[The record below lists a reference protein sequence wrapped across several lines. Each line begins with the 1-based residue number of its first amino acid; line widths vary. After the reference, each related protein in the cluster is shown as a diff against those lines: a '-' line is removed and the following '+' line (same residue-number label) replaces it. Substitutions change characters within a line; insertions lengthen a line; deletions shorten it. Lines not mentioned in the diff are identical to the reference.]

1 MKYLKITQHN
11 QAFFDMLKENPRKMA
26 APLRAHYKML
36 KKMKEEGKFLDAWFV
51 PGDGR
56 CFFLFD
62 FDSESEIDNSLLL
75 DPMNGTFD
83 SMIYPAVPLFEHIEN
98 ALKTME

>member
-1 MKYLKITQHN
+1 MKYLKITKHN
-11 QAFFDMLKENPRKMA
+11 QTFFDMLKEDPRKMA
-26 APLRAHYKML
+26 EPLRNHYNML
-36 KKMKEEGKFLDAWFV
+36 TKMKEDGKFLGACSI

-62 FDSESEIDNSLLL
+62 FDSESEIDNSLLQ
-75 DPMNGTFD
+75 DPLNGTFE
-83 SMIYPAVPLFEHIEN
+83 SMIYPAVPLFAHIEN